1 MAKMHKPSDKA
12 KMEKPA
18 SGGSSSK
25 PMSSKKDCD
34 GDMAMDRKQTGSL
47 GKGIAS
53 KNKKYGY

>member
-1 MAKMHKPSDKA
+1 MAKMHKPSDKS

-18 SGGSSSK
+18 GGGSGK

-53 KNKKYGY
+53 KNKKYRY

>member
-12 KMEKPA
+12 KMEKPC
-18 SGGSSSK
+18 GDVSK
-25 PMSSKKDCD
+25 PAGKPAGGNMGVGK
-34 GDMAMDRKQTGSL
+34 GQPGSM